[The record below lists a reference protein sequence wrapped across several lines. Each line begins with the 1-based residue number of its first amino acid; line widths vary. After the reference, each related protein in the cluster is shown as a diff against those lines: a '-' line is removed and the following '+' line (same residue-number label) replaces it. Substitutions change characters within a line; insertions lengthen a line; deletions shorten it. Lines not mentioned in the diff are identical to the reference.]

1 MAEISTY
8 MSVLKYGSD
17 SPTKELKIKSFPSL
31 LGKRNS
37 LEVTDLSDDAQ
48 RFIPG
53 IRSQSDSFEFTAN
66 YDASVY
72 EEINA
77 LDAVQKCSLTFSDKS
92 GYTWDGYISASVNE
106 GGVDAVI
113 EMTIAI
119 TPTTVPVWTKGA

>member
-8 MSVLKYGSD
+8 MSVLKYGD
-17 SPTKELKIKSFPSL
+17 ETPTNELKIKSFPSL

-66 YDASVY
+66 YDATVY
-72 EEINA
+72 DTINK
-77 LDAVQKCSLTFSDKS
+77 LTEVQKCSLTFSDGS
-92 GYTWDGYISASVNE
+92 GYTWDGFISASVNE

-119 TPTTVPVWTKGA
+119 TPTSVPVWKKGA